1 MLHLNLNFILVGIQ
15 GKWSRKASGTHSEGK
30 NVNYFSRLV
39 SVLSTIFQESLKNS
53 QKFRSYRSILRFSV
67 RVRVVLPSSFV
78 VSNELR
84 SKKTQSKLIIRV
96 YWWLPRSVQRFPSLS
111 PPLPLIPSG
120 VIFGGWYKPSNN
132 TFLPVLWE
140 STLYTNISMHILLTV
155 LPTFPIELQGEFVYQ
170 SRASWVGDH
179 FPYYHNLNVWSGGDT
194 IGEIKCV
201 SLLRVIFYPGP
212 FHP

>member
-78 VSNELR
+78 VSKELR
-84 SKKTQSKLIIRV
+84 SKNPIEIDDFREVSNAS
-96 YWWLPRSVQRFPSLS
+96 LPS
-111 PPLPLIPSG
+111 PPPHPIWSRIPADGTNPRITLFYLCYGNQPFTLAS
-120 VIFGGWYKPSNN
+120 VCIF
-132 TFLPVLWE
+132 
-140 STLYTNISMHILLTV
+140 
-155 LPTFPIELQGEFVYQ
+155 
-170 SRASWVGDH
+170 
-179 FPYYHNLNVWSGGDT
+179 
-194 IGEIKCV
+194 
-201 SLLRVIFYPGP
+201 SLLFYLH
-212 FHP
+212 FL

>member
-39 SVLSTIFQESLKNS
+39 SVLSTIFQESLKNN

-84 SKKTQSKLIIRV
+84 SKNPIEIDDFREVSNAS
-96 YWWLPRSVQRFPSLS
+96 LPS

-155 LPTFPIELQGEFVYQ
+155 LPTFPIELQGELVYQ

>member
-39 SVLSTIFQESLKNS
+39 SVLSTIFQESLKNN

-84 SKKTQSKLIIRV
+84 SKNPIEIDDFREVSNAS
-96 YWWLPRSVQRFPSLS
+96 LPS
-111 PPLPLIPSG
+111 PPLPSPSSHLESYSADG
-120 VIFGGWYKPSNN
+120 TNPRITLFYLCYENQPFTLTSVCIFSLLFYLH
-132 TFLPVLWE
+132 FLLN
-140 STLYTNISMHILLTV
+140 LR
-155 LPTFPIELQGEFVYQ
+155 GKFVYQ

-179 FPYYHNLNVWSGGDT
+179 FLYSHDLNVWSRGD
-194 IGEIKCV
+194 IVGEIRCV

>member
-84 SKKTQSKLIIRV
+84 SKNPIEIDDFREVSKAS
-96 YWWLPRSVQRFPSLS
+96 LPS
-111 PPLPLIPSG
+111 PPLPFPLIPSG
-120 VIFGGWYKPSNN
+120 VIYGGWYKPSNN

-155 LPTFPIELQGEFVYQ
+155 LPTFPIELTRRICLPIKSFL
-170 SRASWVGDH
+170 SWWS
-179 FPYYHNLNVWSGGDT
+179 FPLFS
-194 IGEIKCV
+194 
-201 SLLRVIFYPGP
+201 
-212 FHP
+212 

>member
-1 MLHLNLNFILVGIQ
+1 MLHLNLNCILVGIQ
-15 GKWSRKASGTHSEGK
+15 GKWSCKASGTHSEGK

-39 SVLSTIFQESLKNS
+39 SVVSTIFQESLKNN

-78 VSNELR
+78 ISNELR
-84 SKKTQSKLIIRV
+84 SKNPIEIDHQSILMTSAKCPT
-96 YWWLPRSVQRFPSLS
+96 LPFSLPS

-170 SRASWVGDH
+170 SRASWVDH
-179 FPYYHNLNVWSGGDT
+179 FPYYHNLNVW
-194 IGEIKCV
+194 
-201 SLLRVIFYPGP
+201 
-212 FHP
+212 